1 MWCLTS
7 CPAPTRRSRI
17 SQRST
22 ISLKSQLGAGRRQ
35 CIRNIGRNW
44 LQCLRLGRNNYW
56 RLQIGSL
63 FISECSDEA
72 MKHSQICRYLCFSG
86 GNMKVRWII
95 LLVALAALMS
105 GIQLYAHHSFAATYF
120 EDKQQTV
127 EGDLVQF
134 LFRNPHSF
142 VHVEGKD
149 EKGETVRW
157 AIEWGGGG
165 QLGRQGVTRETLKPG
180 DHVIIVGNPGRN
192 PDDHRLRMLRLK
204 RTSDG
209 WIWGGRPGES
219 FD

>member
-1 MWCLTS
+1 
-7 CPAPTRRSRI
+7 
-17 SQRST
+17 
-22 ISLKSQLGAGRRQ
+22 
-35 CIRNIGRNW
+35 
-44 LQCLRLGRNNYW
+44 
-56 RLQIGSL
+56 
-63 FISECSDEA
+63 
-72 MKHSQICRYLCFSG
+72 MKA
-86 GNMKVRWII
+86 RWI
-95 LLVALAALMS
+95 LLVVALAALMS

-165 QLGRQGVTRETLKPG
+165 QLGRQGATRETLKPG
-180 DHVIIVGNPGRN
+180 DHVVIVGNPGRN

-209 WIWGGRPGES
+209 WTWGGRPGES